1 MPLTL
6 FENYQL
12 LPAFL
17 LVLFRMAGLMV
28 SAPLFSGTLLPTPV
42 KVLLVVAMSA
52 ALFPM
57 VLPAVVAPVTLGSAL
72 TGLFGE
78 LCIGILLGFGVTLLF
93 SGIQLGMQAA
103 AQQAG
108 LGLANS
114 FDPTMETETADVV
127 QLYNLVA
134 MFMFLGIGGHR
145 ALIRALLDSFQS
157 IPPLQFA
164 FGGAM
169 LDVVVR
175 MIGASFTIAIRV
187 GGPVMLTLLLAFVTL
202 GFVSRTV
209 PQLNIL
215 NIGFPLK
222 LMLAMLVMA
231 LTILAFEK
239 VFLDS
244 LADFLNLTREALGL
258 APQY

>member
-1 MPLTL
+1 MPLAL
-6 FENYQL
+6 FDHYQL

-28 SAPLFSGTLLPTPV
+28 SAPLFSSPLLPVQV
-42 KVLLVVAMSA
+42 KALLAVAMSA

-57 VLPAVVAPVTLGSAL
+57 VMPAVAAPVTLASAL

-93 SGIQLGMQAA
+93 GGVQLGLQAA
-103 AQQAG
+103 AHQAG

-114 FDPTMETETADVV
+114 FDPTMESETADVV

-134 MFMFLGIGGHR
+134 IFMFLGIGGHR

-157 IPPLQFA
+157 VPPLQFA
-164 FGGAM
+164 VSGEM

-175 MIGASFTIAIRV
+175 MVGASFIIAIRV
-187 GGPVMLTLLLAFVTL
+187 GGPTMLTMLLAFVTL

-215 NIGFPLK
+215 NVGFPLK
-222 LMLAMLVMA
+222 LLVALLVMA
-231 LTILAFEK
+231 LTIVAFEK
-239 VFLDS
+239 VFIDGLT
-244 LADFLNLTREALGL
+244 DFLDLTREALGL
-258 APQY
+258 APAY